1 MYKNQF
7 QEDYFKARGS
17 RINQSKRDIQYCLE
31 INRVNA
37 FFKNGILLDYGAGM
51 GEFSQLFKSPES
63 RVYVYDISDYAKS
76 HLSKIGLSVIDDFGS
91 IERNFFDCAILRGVL
106 QHLEDPYNELIEI
119 GAKIKLGGYL
129 ILLST
134 PNTRSL
140 SFFLT
145 GKHPAINPK
154 KSYLY
159 PVDINIISYLERNG
173 FKLKKKYYPYWNSP
187 YRNILMD
194 FLNLFLCAFG
204 IKKEFPFFRNIME
217 LYFEKTA

>member
-1 MYKNQF
+1 MKKLLF
-7 QEDYFKARGS
+7 S
-17 RINQSKRDIQYCLE
+17 LLLLL
-31 INRVNA
+31 V
-37 FFKNGILLDYGAGM
+37 GILFTNKVSA
-51 GEFSQLFKSPES
+51 Q
-63 RVYVYDISDYAKS
+63 
-76 HLSKIGLSVIDDFGS
+76 
-91 IERNFFDCAILRGVL
+91 
-106 QHLEDPYNELIEI
+106 IEI

-159 PVDINIISYLERNG
+159 PVDVNIISYLERNG

-194 FLNLFLCAFG
+194 FLNLFLCVFG